1 MKLARRRL
9 LQLATGAAAFPI
21 VSRVVTGAEA
31 YPARP
36 ITMIVPF
43 PAGGPTD
50 VIARMIAEHMR
61 TSLGQS
67 VVVENT
73 GGAANGSIGIGR
85 LVRSA
90 PDGYT
95 LGIGHWSSNVVNG
108 VIYDLPYDLVRDL
121 EPIALVSTNPLIL
134 VGKNNL
140 EAKTLP
146 NLLALLRANPD
157 KVLLGTAGVGSPPH
171 VAGAFFQTL
180 TQTKFR
186 FVHYRGGAP
195 AMQDLLGGQIDLL
208 IPQPPIALPLV
219 SEGKIRAYAVT
230 AKSRL
235 SVAPEIPTA
244 EEAGA
249 PGFNLSVW
257 HGLWVPRDTPKA
269 AIAKLN
275 AAVGDA
281 LAAPAVKKALA
292 DIGQD
297 IPAREEQTPE
307 ALGAFQ
313 KAEIEKWWPIIKAAN
328 IKAE

>member
-9 LQLATGAAAFPI
+9 LQLAAGAIAFPA
-21 VSRVVTGAEA
+21 VTPFASA
-31 YPARP
+31 QVYPARP

-50 VIARMIAEHMR
+50 VVARVIAEHMR
-61 TSLGQS
+61 SSLGQT

-73 GGAANGSIGIGR
+73 SGAANGSIGIGR
-85 LVRSA
+85 LVRAA

-108 VIYDLPYDLVRDL
+108 AIYALPYDLLRDL
-121 EPIALVSTNPLIL
+121 DPVALIASNPLIL
-134 VGKNNL
+134 VGKGNL
-140 EAKTLP
+140 AAKSLGE
-146 NLLALLRANPD
+146 LLVWLRANPD
-157 KVLLGTAGVGSPPH
+157 NALLGTAGIGSPPH
-171 VAGAFFQTL
+171 IAGAFFETL

-219 SEGKIRAYAVT
+219 REGKIKAYAVT
-230 AKSRL
+230 AKSRM
-235 SVAPEIPTA
+235 SIAPDIPTS

-249 PGFNLSVW
+249 PGFSLSVW
-257 HGLWVPRDTPKA
+257 HGLWVPKDTPKPVVA
-269 AIAKLN
+269 TLN
-275 AAVGDA
+275 TAVVAA
-281 LAAPAVKKALA
+281 LADPTVKKTLA

-297 IPAREEQTPE
+297 IPVREEQTPH
-307 ALGAFQ
+307 ALATFQ
-313 KAEIEKWWPIIKAAN
+313 KAEVEKWWPIIKAAN
-328 IKAE
+328 IKVE